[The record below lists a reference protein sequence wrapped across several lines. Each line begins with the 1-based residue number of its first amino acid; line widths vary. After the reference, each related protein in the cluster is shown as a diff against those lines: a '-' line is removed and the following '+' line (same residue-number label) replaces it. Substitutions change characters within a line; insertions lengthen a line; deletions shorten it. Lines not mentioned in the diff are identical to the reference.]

1 MSSTAKISP
10 RIGEEWFSV
19 LEPEFHASYF
29 AELKGFL
36 KEEKQRATVYPPGD
50 RIFAAFDHTPFS
62 KVRVVILGQD
72 PYHGPGQA
80 NGLCFSVFDG
90 VPHPPS
96 LVNILKELSSDLDV
110 PYPGSGDLS
119 KWADQGVLL
128 LNATLTVRK
137 GEAGSHRGKGWE
149 RFTDAVVQY
158 LSEKKSGLVF
168 LLWGKQAQEKGKY
181 VDPFEHHVL
190 EAPHPSPF
198 SANRGFFGCRHF
210 SKTNEILA
218 EEGLGAIDW
227 DLNED

>member
-1 MSSTAKISP
+1 MSPK
-10 RIGEEWFSV
+10 IGEEWLSV
-19 LEPEFHASYF
+19 LEEEFRAPYF
-29 AELKGFL
+29 TQLKEFL
-36 KEEKQRATVYPPGD
+36 KEEKRKATVYPPGD

-90 VPHPPS
+90 VKHPPS
-96 LVNILKELSSDLDV
+96 LVNILKELSSDMEL
-110 PYPGSGDLS
+110 PYPNSGDLG

-137 GEAGSHRGKGWE
+137 GEAASHRGQGWE
-149 RFTDAVVQY
+149 RFTDAVVRR
-158 LSEKKSGLVF
+158 LSEEKKGLVF
-168 LLWGKQAQEKGKY
+168 LLWGKQAQEKGKH
-181 VDPFEHHVL
+181 VDPFDHHVL

-210 SKTNEILA
+210 SKTNEILR
-218 EEGLGAIDW
+218 EEGQGTIDW
-227 DLNED
+227 DLSEQ